1 MRLSAERSKAVFKF
15 RNKAKEAAEEKKIE
29 EEAKQIESAAETPAR
44 ETAAAL
50 SGGEAPSAP
59 SGGASGGEISPDE
72 RAEFEEFKKQKKIL
86 EIKRLLKMIDHTLLK
101 QTATRA
107 EIKKLCDEA
116 KEYGFHSVCVQP
128 VYVADCFRY
137 LKDAQAVKIACV
149 VGFPM
154 GENKTETKVFETK
167 KALADGADEID
178 MVVCISAIKNKDFGY
193 VKREIKKVVK
203 AAKGCPVKAIIET
216 SLLTQDEMVKAA
228 VCARDAGAAFV
239 KTSTGY
245 FGGGAKAEDV
255 RLLKQTVQG
264 VCLVKASG
272 GIKNAEQF
280 KEMVA
285 AGADRIGTSSG
296 TDIAEGIR
304 KE

>member
-1 MRLSAERSKAVFKF
+1 MFGLKKKTSGEAE
-15 RNKAKEAAEEKKIE
+15 EEKKIA
-29 EEAKQIESAAETPAR
+29 EEAGQIMAQAPREDPAPVSEGTGTASAA
-44 ETAAAL
+44 
-50 SGGEAPSAP
+50 SAG
-59 SGGASGGEISPDE
+59 SAEVPDE
-72 RAEFEEFKKQKKIL
+72 EKKEFEEFKKQKKIL
-86 EIKRLLKMIDHTLLK
+86 EIRRLLRMIDHTMLK

-107 EIKKLCDEA
+107 DIRKLCNEA

-128 VYVADCFRY
+128 VYVADCFRF
-137 LKDAQAVKIACV
+137 LKNAEAIKISCV

-154 GENKTETKVFETK
+154 GENKTETKVYETK

-178 MVVCISAIKNKDFGY
+178 MVISISAVKNGNYSY

-216 SLLTQDEMVKAA
+216 SLLTKDEMVKAA
-228 VCARDAGAAFV
+228 VCARDAGAAYV

-245 FGGGAKAEDV
+245 FGTGAKAEDI

-296 TDIAEGIR
+296 KEIADDIGAG
-304 KE
+304 KDAF